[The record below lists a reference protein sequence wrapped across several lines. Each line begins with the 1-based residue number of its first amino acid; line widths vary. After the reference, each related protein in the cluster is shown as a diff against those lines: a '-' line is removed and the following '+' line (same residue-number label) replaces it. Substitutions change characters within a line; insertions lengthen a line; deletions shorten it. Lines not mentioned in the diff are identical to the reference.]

1 MIFREGRFVAGDDVD
16 KTAYETPVTYPEEKR
31 STAIMA
37 IKIVTS
43 SRLKVVCSHEF
54 FYFSLLHLTYNDKLE
69 ADAVVCVRVEGTM
82 PFLVLLFLI
91 L

>member
-37 IKIVTS
+37 IKIGTS

-54 FYFSLLHLTYNDKLE
+54 FYFSLLHLTYISSLFSQIITLRRYSTIKLDKK
-69 ADAVVCVRVEGTM
+69 
-82 PFLVLLFLI
+82 
-91 L
+91 